1 VSLYMTPR
9 EVADRWGCSARHV
22 RRLCAAGEL
31 RAMRLGLESWR
42 ISLEAAEAYELAH
55 TSGSA
60 SSTSDE
66 GRKAYIVAR
75 GPIPAGFQVDHLCRV
90 RACVNPRHLE
100 LVTSAENTRRGVA
113 PAQITIRTGICQR
126 GHEMTDQN
134 VYTRKAGRRA
144 CRECKRIKGR
154 EYDRRFGRPA
164 RTRTTKKTAQR

>member
-1 VSLYMTPR
+1 MVL
-9 EVADRWGCSARHV
+9 ADARDRLALRSIPEPNTGC
-22 RRLCAAGEL
+22 RLFTG
-31 RAMRLGLESWR
+31 RLTTKGYGVMWFDGQNR
-42 ISLEAAEAYELAH
+42 GAH
-55 TSGSA
+55 
-60 SSTSDE
+60 
-66 GRKAYIVAR
+66 RVAYIVER
-75 GPIPAGFQVDHLCRV
+75 GPIPEGVQVDHLCRV